1 MVISYIWASYI
12 YIYIYIYIDIYNEMK
27 SDVGFNPI
35 TSPLPYGNIVT
46 IYVLLSSTS
55 AFSLYI
61 FTTYIY
67 IYIYMRCP
75 LKQKYSMH
83 DPMCT
88 VMIMT

>member
-1 MVISYIWASYI
+1 
-12 YIYIYIYIDIYNEMK
+12 MK

-67 IYIYMRCP
+67 IYIYIYAMSSQT
-75 LKQKYSMH
+75 KIFH
-83 DPMCT
+83 A
-88 VMIMT
+88 